1 MKNDSIF
8 IFSITSWSI
17 ARKKRF
23 MKNWC
28 PHVRF
33 ITVRPFYFEEL
44 ERKSRE
50 MLINST
56 LSSFRRI
63 VPFRRQT
70 RVILDNGRM
79 AQNDER
85 KYVNE
90 NKSRNEPLSLREVLY
105 IGLDNEHAFSNQVL
119 HCHPAFIV
127 YHNTIH
133 WRVFIVNVSYY
144 SACIII
150 PLCKS
155 AVRSWFCLSFHPF
168 FLPAFLSFPSFCFPL
183 FRSSKWKHLDL
194 VTFLG
199 EQGRFRDNRRNSRRK
214 GA

>member
-1 MKNDSIF
+1 MKITFKIWRISNTLSIF
-8 IFSITSWSI
+8 AGAYIIKHLWKTIRFSCSQYRHGQSQE
-17 ARKKRF
+17 RF
-23 MKNWC
+23 MKNWYF
-28 PHVRF
+28 HVRF
-33 ITVRPFYFEEL
+33 ITVEFCCSEKS

-56 LSSFRRI
+56 PSSFRRI
-63 VPFRRQT
+63 IPSRRRT
-70 RVILDNGRM
+70 RVILDDGRT

-105 IGLDNEHAFSNQVL
+105 IGPDNELAFLNQVL
-119 HCHPAFIV
+119 HCHPAFIT

-155 AVRSWFCLSFHPF
+155 AVRSWFCLPFHPF
-168 FLPAFLSFPSFCFPL
+168 FLPAFLPFPSFCFPL
-183 FRSSKWKHLDL
+183 FRSSK
-194 VTFLG
+194 
-199 EQGRFRDNRRNSRRK
+199 
-214 GA
+214 